1 MITYFIFAGRTSHI
15 LQLSAKRD
23 EEMYNSF
30 VLPSCQ
36 VTQKAAEITGIT
48 FENGQLL
55 FKGNV
60 MPAVGIK
67 KCLNDFI
74 SFLDKSHNNVI
85 IGHNI
90 CNYDCMVLYTALEK
104 CSLLDKFMTS
114 ISGFVDTLLLFKS
127 SHPGLSSYSQPN
139 LFQTLLGQTYDAHRA
154 DEDVDALYTLVNK
167 TVVDNC
173 HFEKTYLSKK
183 FILEKYL
190 SMKELQKICLSL
202 KLLVDNKIL
211 SISMARIIAKSGL
224 SLKHLKLA
232 FTRNGAKGIRDIFTE
247 SSGSGVRVTKSQKI
261 INKVSEFLQTL

>member
-1 MITYFIFAGRTSHI
+1 MYPRLVRCDGHRSVLKANVSAGLSPVVHTKKLFTLRD
-15 LQLSAKRD
+15 LQAKKRKAMAMTKKAKLHRIQLKSKRQHSASSCEVREGVENHTD
-23 EEMYNSF
+23 YNYHSF

-36 VTQKAAEITGIT
+36 VTPKAAEITGIT

-67 KCLNDFI
+67 KYLNDFI

-114 ISGFVDTLLLFKS
+114 VSGFVDTLLLFKS
-127 SHPGLSSYSQPN
+127 SHPDLSSYSQPY

-167 TVVDNC
+167 LLLIIV
-173 HFEKTYLSKK
+173 
-183 FILEKYL
+183 ILK
-190 SMKELQKICLSL
+190 
-202 KLLVDNKIL
+202 
-211 SISMARIIAKSGL
+211 
-224 SLKHLKLA
+224 
-232 FTRNGAKGIRDIFTE
+232 
-247 SSGSGVRVTKSQKI
+247 
-261 INKVSEFLQTL
+261 